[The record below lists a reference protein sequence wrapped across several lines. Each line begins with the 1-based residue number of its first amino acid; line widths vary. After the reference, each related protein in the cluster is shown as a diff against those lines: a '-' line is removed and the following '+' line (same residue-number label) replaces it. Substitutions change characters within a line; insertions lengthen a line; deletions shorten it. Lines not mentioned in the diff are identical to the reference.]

1 MAFGPSLH
9 GQETIAREW
18 LARRFIQE
26 KLKDLGELDR
36 ETLWCIG
43 RRVYSGPNGSH
54 LQRDAFRLEVVAA
67 GCSKLHPFL
76 RTVQDCR
83 VFAYPQISAPPPPH
97 RWWTWTHDCLDNSRW
112 PLSSIWETLER
123 PFLPHQATVRQGL
136 EF

>member
-83 VFAYPQISAPPPPH
+83 VFAYPQISAPPPPIGGGLGPMIAWIIAGGH
-97 RWWTWTHDCLDNSRW
+97 FLQFGRPLKGPSCLIR
-112 PLSSIWETLER
+112 PLCGK
-123 PFLPHQATVRQGL
+123 V
-136 EF
+136 